1 MWELSNRL
9 HKIRSDMRKEHL
21 SALMKKVRTEAQR
34 SDDEALLAEIIAIP
48 PEKYKQSDLEIIVEM
63 VNKDM
68 TVAIA
73 HFGNLVIDRFFTA
86 QFLHEIPWKIGNNDK
101 WTWLINA
108 FSEIGFCTAEM
119 LEYVVKRIITKR
131 SNFNL

>member
-1 MWELSNRL
+1 
-9 HKIRSDMRKEHL
+9 MRKEQL
-21 SALMKKVRTEAQR
+21 SALMKKMRTEAQR
-34 SDDEALLAEIIAIP
+34 SSDEALLAEIIAVP
-48 PEKYKQSDLEIIVEM
+48 PEQYKQSDLELIVEM

-73 HFGNLVIDRFFTA
+73 HLGNLVIDRFFTA
-86 QFLHEIPWKIGNNDK
+86 QILNQIPWKIGNNDK
-101 WTWLINA
+101 WTWLINT

-119 LEYVVKRIITKR
+119 LDYCVKRIITKR